1 MQQAK
6 SEKRNGDEVTP
17 LVNLTSVGILNGVPN
32 TGTGTVS
39 TIDALLATL
48 NANGGSTPAGS
59 APVVPAD
66 QYAQYKACAVSS
78 TTTVGVT
85 GAGATGDYL
94 AGVLVS
100 PATAGCGNVIVL
112 DNATA
117 IATFPGGA
125 TTALA
130 DLKPFIIPVGL
141 YSTSG
146 AWKVTC
152 GANVTATA
160 IGKF

>member
-1 MQQAK
+1 MSNMQTKQNDAP
-6 SEKRNGDEVTP
+6 TP
-17 LVNLTSVGILNGVPN
+17 RVNLTSIGISSGVPN
-32 TGTGTVS
+32 SGTGTVS
-39 TIDALLATL
+39 TIDALMALV
-48 NANGGSTPAGS
+48 NANGGTTPANS

-66 QYAQYKACAVSS
+66 QYAQYKPCLVSS
-78 TTTVGVT
+78 TTTVAVT
-85 GAGATGDYL
+85 GAGAAGDYL

-100 PATAGCGNVIVL
+100 PGTAGCGNVIVL

-117 IATFPGGA
+117 VATFPGGG